1 MYSFKAIKS
10 EQSTAEEFAS
20 AINCAIT
27 CIESVLDND
36 AIKVTSSGNTISISS
51 VDPEQ
56 QIEITASDCKEKI
69 KGCFCNGSG
78 QLYPEFSK
86 IEPQQ

>member
-1 MYSFKAIKS
+1 MYKFKAIKS
-10 EQSTAEEFAS
+10 EQSSEEEFAS
-20 AINCAIT
+20 AINCCIT

-36 AIKVTSSGNTISISS
+36 AVKVIASGNIISISS
-51 VDPEQ
+51 VDPDQ
-56 QIEITASDCKEKI
+56 HIEITATECKEKI